1 MTQAINQKVLSK
13 SGRSLVKHGYW
24 KTRTSEGV
32 WDNGKEIGKHIYFH
46 NSNPNVI
53 SEIILFTNTG
63 DSQRILGIDYKNYWG
78 KDVSWVSI
86 YNTKSRGNE
95 CIAWD
100 YQYNNDRDNY
110 RNLELIEELLDANE
124 EILMGC
130 ISAH

>member
-1 MTQAINQKVLSK
+1 MTKAINQKVLSK

-86 YNTKSRGNE
+86 YNTKSKANE
-95 CIAWD
+95 RIAWD
-100 YQYNNDRDNY
+100 YTSNGNKTNFH
-110 RNLELIEELLDANE
+110 NLELVEELLDSNK
-124 EILMGC
+124 EILMGY